1 MQVATGLLLKHGRAE
16 TVHVFVTPAPTDARS
31 PVEAFIGGSDVD
43 DGVDGL
49 NNHKDA
55 DKDDL
60 TKDKD
65 KEEDETAVQSSLESG
80 MDAYD
85 LALADIEIDI

>member
-1 MQVATGLLLKHGRAE
+1 VQVATGLLLKHGRAE

-31 PVEAFIGGSDVD
+31 PVEAFIGGS
-43 DGVDGL
+43 VDGL

-60 TKDKD
+60 TKD